1 MKMTELKNVIDLGL
15 SVEEITTLEQ
25 ASDILHTIQTTFGEK
40 LDLTSTET
48 GEVVSVSELARVR
61 GILSCFTDNRIF
73 QYSISKRGE

>member
-61 GILSCFTDNRIF
+61 GIHSCFTDNRTF